1 MDSNKNFYSQSM
13 DDIVFDNRNKGY
25 GAYDLRSIYQKN
37 MLMAL
42 GISVFIFVF
51 GLYSPKLAHNLG
63 LISDDEEIEEV
74 VDTTTLEALEK
85 VEQNPDEPPP
95 PPPPPPV
102 EITPPTVA
110 FLEMLAVKKEE
121 ADQEAPPTQE
131 TLKEVEAGTTTVK
144 GDPNAQ
150 PIIIDDNV
158 GGPIINPDDV
168 LHKDVDQEAMFK
180 GGEDAFRQFLE
191 DNLVYPEAA
200 KAYGIGGVAQVYF
213 IVSVDGKISD
223 VSISR
228 TSGNTDLD
236 NEAIRVIRKCSG
248 RFNPAKLNG
257 KAVKAPCS
265 IPITF
270 EIDE

>member
-25 GAYDLRSIYQKN
+25 GAYDLRNIYQKN

-51 GLYSPKLAHNLG
+51 GLYSPKIANSLG
-63 LISDDEEIEEV
+63 LISDDEIEEV
-74 VDTTTLEALEK
+74 TDTTEVSLEVLK
-85 VEQNPDEPPP
+85 KPDENLPP

-102 EITPPTVA
+102 VEITPPTIA
-110 FLEMLAVKKEE
+110 FLEMLAVKKDL
-121 ADQEAPPTQE
+121 ADVVAPPTQDDLDKTDAGSE
-131 TLKEVEAGTTTVK
+131 TKK
-144 GDPNAQ
+144 GDENAK
-150 PIIIDDNV
+150 PIIIDEGL
-158 GGPIINPDDV
+158 GGPVVNEDDI

-200 KAYGIGGVAQVYF
+200 KVYGIGGVAQVYF
-213 IVSVDGKISD
+213 IVSVNGSISD

-228 TSGNTDLD
+228 TSGNADLD